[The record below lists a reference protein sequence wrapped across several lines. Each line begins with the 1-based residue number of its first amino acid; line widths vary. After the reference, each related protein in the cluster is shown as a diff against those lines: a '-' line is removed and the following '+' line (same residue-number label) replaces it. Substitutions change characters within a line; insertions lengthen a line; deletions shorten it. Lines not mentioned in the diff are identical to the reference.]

1 MVLRQDQQQVLSQRI
16 DPKLIMAN
24 AILQQS
30 SLELVQQIEAELL
43 DNPALDIIERDP
55 VCTGNCINP
64 ALCPIC
70 SSRLARPQTDY
81 TPLEAIHS
89 EVEFHHSSLFDAD
102 DEYDPVGNMPAEM
115 TLQDHL
121 RAQLRSAVPEED
133 YPIGEYLINSLDD
146 NGWLDG
152 TVEEI
157 ACDLGEDPETV
168 LRVLRVIQTFDP
180 PGIGAR
186 NLQECMLI
194 QLQFLQ
200 EEGKGN
206 PLAESMVRDHFADVV
221 SRRYSR
227 LARIFHISLDCAKK
241 TVEFMKD
248 QLNPYPANQFR
259 PPWAYK
265 PNNHKSCIR
274 PDVILRRT
282 EVGYEVEIVGTE
294 PFVLGV
300 SPSYR
305 ELYDHIKNGTAN
317 LQPEEIKHTIEYV
330 ERAELFIKNINQRR
344 RTLRMITQCIIDCQQ
359 GFVETGSRA
368 YLRPLTRTRVAEILG
383 MHESTV
389 SRATARKYVQ
399 LPNQEVV
406 PFDIFF
412 DQSQAIKTAIEEIIS
427 SEDPSNPL
435 SDQQIVELLRERG
448 YEVARRTV
456 VKYRDAQK
464 ILSSN
469 RRRR

>member
-1 MVLRQDQQQVLSQRI
+1 
-16 DPKLIMAN
+16 MAN

-43 DNPALDIIERDP
+43 DNPALDVIEREP
-55 VCTGNCINP
+55 VCMGNCANP
-64 ALCPIC
+64 AACPYC
-70 SSRLARPQTDY
+70 ATRLARPQTDY
-81 TPLEAIHS
+81 SPLDSHLS
-89 EVEFHHSSLFDAD
+89 EVEYHPVSFFDSD

-121 RAQLRSAVPEED
+121 RAQLRSAVSEED
-133 YPIGEYLINSLDD
+133 FALGDYLINSLDE
-146 NGWLDG
+146 NGWLDSK
-152 TVEEI
+152 VEEI
-157 ACDLGEDPETV
+157 ACECNIETEEV
-168 LRVLRVIQTFDP
+168 FRVLSILQTFDP

-200 EEGKGN
+200 DEGKGN
-206 PLAESMVRDHFADVV
+206 PIAERMVRHYFPEVV
-221 SRRYSR
+221 NRRYAR
-227 LARIFHISLDCAKK
+227 LARIFNISLDSAKK
-241 TVEFMKD
+241 TIEFMKN

-265 PNNHKSCIR
+265 PANHKSSIR

-305 ELYDHIKNGTAN
+305 ELYNNIKNGSAN
-317 LQPEEIKHTIEYV
+317 LQPDEIKHTIEYV

-368 YLRPLTRTRVAEILG
+368 YLLPLTRTRVAEILG

-389 SRATARKYVQ
+389 SRATAQKYVQ

-406 PFDIFF
+406 PFDLFF
-412 DQSQAIKTAIEEIIS
+412 DQSLAIKTAIEEIIS